1 MSSLDYASLT
11 KPQKTAAFMVLIGA
25 ESAAGLLR
33 HFSDIETEAIVREM
47 ANLPIV
53 DQEAQRALFE
63 EFSELIGIGLS
74 SALGGLSFAKQTLDL
89 ARGPQLA
96 AHILQRAIPPS
107 SSIDAVRQ
115 LSFMEPRLIF
125 NLIKTEQPQT
135 IAFILSYL
143 DTVQAAE
150 IVPLLSEDKRDEVVQ
165 RLADMEPTSL
175 DLVSKVMSNLNKH
188 IDARQQQ
195 QALSRRGGAE
205 AAAQLLNRLESKLGK
220 TILTKID
227 ERNAALGTAIRR
239 KMFTFEDFGRVSS
252 PDLQRI
258 LREVETRDL
267 AISLKSAREP
277 LKKAFFAGM
286 SRRAAEGLKEEMDML
301 GPVRM
306 KDVEAAQDRMIVAA
320 RALEERGEITLVEEE
335 TNAVVS

>member
-1 MSSLDYASLT
+1 MSNLDYASLT

-25 ESAAGLLR
+25 EAAAELLR
-33 HFSDIETEAIVREM
+33 HFSDIETEAIIREM
-47 ANLPIV
+47 ANLPLV
-53 DQEAQRALFE
+53 DQDAQKALMA
-63 EFSELIGIGLS
+63 EFTDLIGTGMT

-96 AHILQRAIPPS
+96 ANILQRAIPPS
-107 SSIDAVRQ
+107 SSIDAVRE
-115 LSFMEPRLIF
+115 LSFMEPRQIF

-135 IAFILSYL
+135 IAFVLSYL
-143 DTVQAAE
+143 DTAQAAE
-150 IVPLLSEDKRDEVVQ
+150 IVPLLAAEKRDDVVH

-205 AAAQLLNRLESKLGK
+205 AAAQLLNRLESKMGK
-220 TILTKID
+220 SILSNID

-239 KMFTFEDFGRVSS
+239 KMFTFDDFSRVSS

-267 AISLKSAREP
+267 AISLKSTREP

-306 KDVEAAQDRMIVAA
+306 KDVEAAQDRMILAA
-320 RALEERGEITLVEEE
+320 RGLEEKGEITLVEEE
-335 TNAVVS
+335 ANAVVS